1 MPPILADDDGDDD
14 ADDLHPVDRDALE
27 RAIAMTRAN
36 GGSDAVQ
43 IENKLRNEPWEQV
56 ARFAAYCR
64 QCDNLHLLP
73 HQSPP
78 CWIDDM
84 EAVLA
89 AGDDGIMGKYAA
101 ARLLQRMLAA
111 DLSIYE
117 PDPIAALERTKRT
130 KKIDDPK
137 QPSPK
142 L

>member
-1 MPPILADDDGDDD
+1 MTSTLTDEDG
-14 ADDLHPVDRDALE
+14 DDLHPIDRDAFE
-27 RAIAMTRAN
+27 RAIAMMRAN
-36 GGSDAVQ
+36 GGPDALQ

-56 ARFAAYCR
+56 ARFAAYSC

-84 EAVLA
+84 EATLA
-89 AGDDGIMGKYAA
+89 AGDDGILGKYAA
-101 ARLLQRMLAA
+101 ATLLKRMLDAG
-111 DLSIYE
+111 LSIYE
-117 PDPIAALERTKRT
+117 PDPIDALERTKRT
-130 KKIDDPK
+130 KKVDDPK

>member
-1 MPPILADDDGDDD
+1 MTLTPTDNDEDD
-14 ADDLHPVDRDALE
+14 DDLHPIDRDAFE

-36 GGSDAVQ
+36 GGPSAVQ
-43 IENKLRNEPWEQV
+43 IENKLQDEPWEQV

-78 CWIDDM
+78 CWINDM

-89 AGDDGIMGKYAA
+89 AGDDGILGKYAA
-101 ARLLQRMLAA
+101 ATLLKRMLDAG
-111 DLSIYE
+111 LSIYE
-117 PDPIAALERTKRT
+117 PDPIDALERTKRT
-130 KKIDDPK
+130 KKVDDPK